1 MSFLK
6 YNFVSPEIDNKCSQS
21 KSIQKKVKTGLTVI
35 LKVSIQSPPFDSVV
49 IPVPKIV
56 KLSKSSRS
64 QQISGKYNYKKVY
77 VRFRKKLK
85 QNRAHLRRFFQPKI
99 SKTFKYSCLK

>member
-1 MSFLK
+1 MPPIK
-6 YNFVSPEIDNKCSQS
+6 IN
-21 KSIQKKVKTGLTVI
+21 QKRKVKTGLTVI

-77 VRFRKKLK
+77 VRLKKLK
-85 QNRAHLRRFFQPKI
+85 QNRAHLRPFFQP
-99 SKTFKYSCLK
+99 